1 MKAYRV
7 LNMISNIDNWMAY
20 LWYKSSGK
28 KGAGFT
34 FRLRNKFN
42 ISVPNQIIPE
52 FKESF
57 FEEVYFKH
65 LPKNIFEVQK
75 PVVIDIGA
83 NVGFFSLLAW
93 YKLPAAKVIAFEPI
107 ARNFKVLKK
116 NTERIATER
125 LLANHAAVSDVVGE
139 IVLRFNDQAITT
151 SASLLASS
159 TGGTEE
165 SVRSTTLTAIL
176 EENQLQKVDLLK
188 MDCEG
193 AEYSIIYNSPAEL
206 FENINCIAM
215 ETHVGSAPNENTQ
228 SMVAYLELLGY
239 TVKREG
245 KDLIWAFKPIQ
256 HWK

>member
-34 FRLRNKFN
+34 FRLRNQFN
-42 ISVPNQIIPE
+42 VSVPNQIIPE

-65 LPKNIFEVQK
+65 LPKKLFTDPA
-75 PVVIDIGA
+75 PVVLDIGA

-93 YKLPAAKVIAFEPI
+93 YKLPAAKILAFEPI
-107 ARNFKVLKK
+107 ARNFKLLQK
-116 NTERIATER
+116 NTAGIPANN
-125 LLANHAAVSDVVGE
+125 LLAQHAAVSDVVGE
-139 IVLRFNDQAITT
+139 IVLRFNEQDITT
-151 SASLLASS
+151 SASLLANS

-165 SVRSTTLTAIL
+165 VVASTTLAAIF
-176 EENQLQKVDLLK
+176 EQHQLRKVDLLK

-193 AEYSIIYNSPAEL
+193 AEYGIIYNSPAAL
-206 FENINCIAM
+206 FDAINCIAM
-215 ETHVGSAPNENTQ
+215 ETHPGSAPNENTQ
-228 SMVAYLELLGY
+228 SMMHYLEKLGY
-239 TVKREG
+239 LIKRQG
-245 KDLIWAFKPIQ
+245 KDLIWAYKPTHQ
-256 HWK
+256 WR

>member
-7 LNMISNIDNWMAY
+7 LNMISNVENWISY
-20 LWYKSSGK
+20 VLYKSTGK

-34 FRLRNKFN
+34 FRLRNKFK

-93 YKLPAAKVIAFEPI
+93 YKLPTSKVIAFEPI
-107 ARNFKVLKK
+107 ARNFKLLKK
-116 NTERIATER
+116 NTEGITTNQLR
-125 LLANHAAVSDVVGE
+125 ANHAAVSDIVGE
-139 IVLRFNDQAITT
+139 IVLRFNNQAITT
-151 SASLLASS
+151 SASLLTSS
-159 TGGTEE
+159 TGSTEE
-165 SVRSTTLTAIL
+165 VVRSTTLAAIF
-176 EENQLQKVDLLK
+176 EENQLEKVDLLK

-193 AEYSIIYNSPAEL
+193 AEYSIVYNSPAAL
-206 FENINCIAM
+206 FEKINCIAM
-215 ETHVGSAPNENTQ
+215 ETHVGSAPNENTH
-228 SMVAYLELLGY
+228 SMVAYLERLGF